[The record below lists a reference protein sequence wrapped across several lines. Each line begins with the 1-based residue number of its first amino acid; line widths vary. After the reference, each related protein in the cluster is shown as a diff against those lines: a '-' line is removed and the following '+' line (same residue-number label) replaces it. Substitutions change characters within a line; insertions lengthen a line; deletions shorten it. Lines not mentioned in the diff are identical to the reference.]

1 MGLPLSISDLSVLS
15 NRGRVLLTVSK
26 LDLPEGS
33 LVGIEGA
40 SGAGKSTLLYSLAGL
55 LQATGS
61 IRWGDEELLS
71 LNAEKRAAF
80 RADHIGMIF
89 QDFLLFE
96 ELDAGENASLTALF
110 RPRRERAALR
120 KRAAERLEILGLGQ
134 RHTKDRNV
142 VSLSGGERQRVAIAR
157 AMAAEAPVLLADE
170 PTASLDR
177 AAADKLI
184 DDLVDLA
191 RTNGT
196 TLIAVSH
203 DSRLISRM
211 DRILTIADGAITADR
226 KGVQ

>member
-1 MGLPLSISDLSVLS
+1 MGLPLSISDLSVS
-15 NRGRVLLTVSK
+15 SKRGRVLLTVPE

-33 LVGIEGA
+33 LVGIEGV

-55 LQATGS
+55 LEATGS
-61 IRWGDEELLS
+61 IRWGEEELLS
-71 LNAEKRAAF
+71 LNSEKRAAF
-80 RADHIGMIF
+80 RAVQIGMIF

-96 ELDAGENASLTALF
+96 ELDAGENAALTALF

-120 KRAAERLEILGLGQ
+120 KKAAERLKILGLGN
-134 RHTKDRNV
+134 HTADRNV

-177 AAADKLI
+177 ASADKLI
-184 DDLVDLA
+184 DDLIDLA
-191 RTNGT
+191 RKNRT

-211 DRILTIADGAITADR
+211 DRILTIADGAIIADR
-226 KGVQ
+226 KGAQ